1 VTWNHPRSR
10 QIPQTHLQPA
20 VFIEEFVREIKRVQ
34 PIRSIV
40 PLTMAAMPDI
50 LRDKQRIN

>member
-20 VFIEEFVREIKRVQ
+20 VFIEEFIWEIKWMQ
-34 PIRSIV
+34 PV
-40 PLTMAAMPDI
+40 PLIVAIDNGRLARYFKTN
-50 LRDKQRIN
+50 K